1 MFSSLFYVF
10 ILCTLNIE
18 LPIRKMLQRKRESLL
33 QLSTDNHGPQSSSL
47 ESIFLVM
54 RGIQPVKDQ
63 LCSRET
69 RSSQSNRGSQKIF
82 RSLHWPCAKLKGF
95 VSTLLFPNSTASQ
108 EEMFNS
114 DQRIK
119 RQCSK
124 ILNTTMWKV

>member
-1 MFSSLFYVF
+1 MYSHCLHWIQSFLSGRCY
-10 ILCTLNIE
+10 
-18 LPIRKMLQRKRESLL
+18 KGRESLCYNSVQITMGL
-33 QLSTDNHGPQSSSL
+33 KAHHLKAFL
-47 ESIFLVM
+47 LVM
-54 RGIQPVKDQ
+54 RRIQPVKDQ